1 MVASLWGS
9 EQNYQQDTH
18 TTKARV
24 VESNKDKLGRMNKLG
39 RMFRLYWMGIIPHIL
54 GKRKKTLGQIKNRVG
69 FRYVEVI

>member
-9 EQNYQQDTH
+9 EQDNQQDTH

-39 RMFRLYWMGIIPHIL
+39 TKFRLYWMGFIPQII
-54 GKRKKTLGQIKNRVG
+54 GKRKRWVNLKIW
-69 FRYVEVI
+69 